1 MKNNPELYEIQ
12 RFRQWWLWLIIVFVL
27 GFSAYN
33 SIGNAEFFSTTELII
48 SLAIPILIFLL
59 FFIIKLET
67 KIDALG
73 IRVRLFPFHFQFK
86 YFPWKSIEKAY
97 IREYSPLMDYA
108 GWGLRIV
115 SFGRGKAYTVSGD
128 LGLQLVFKDGKKL
141 LIGTQKSVEIK
152 KLLDQ
157 HYNDL
162 NNRFPLT

>member
-1 MKNNPELYEIQ
+1 MKDNPEFYGIQ

-48 SLAIPILIFLL
+48 FLAIPILIFLL

-97 IREYSPLMDYA
+97 IREYSPLMDYG

-152 KLLDQ
+152 KFIAEIQ
-157 HYNDL
+157 KFN
-162 NNRFPLT
+162 